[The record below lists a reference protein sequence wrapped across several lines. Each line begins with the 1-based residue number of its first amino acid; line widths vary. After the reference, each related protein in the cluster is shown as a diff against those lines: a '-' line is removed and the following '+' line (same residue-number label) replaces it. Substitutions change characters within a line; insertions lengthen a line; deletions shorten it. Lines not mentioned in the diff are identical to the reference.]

1 MVVREPSTPEGVGGL
16 LGSSGEAAAE
26 EEGLEPF
33 AVEAMGFG
41 GVLGVGI

>member
-1 MVVREPSTPEGVGGL
+1 MVVREPSTPEGVVGL
-16 LGSSGEAAAE
+16 LGSSGEAAA